1 MTPDDTTPK
10 PAPELKTF
18 GIRELLR
25 LIVIGSAL
33 TYFQFIAIGRWVRA
47 PRRGWPVHASK
58 AVVDAF
64 FVLGPTFV
72 KVGQLMGS
80 SPGLFPKV
88 LADTCLRCLDEVPPF
103 PGAQARAVIEADLG
117 RSVDELFSSFDDVPL
132 SSASVAQ
139 VHLCVRRDDGREV
152 VMKVQRRGIYHRM
165 KIDLRIAY
173 LIARGLEKFIPFFAT
188 ANASAI
194 IVDLHAATFAELDSA
209 VEAKRQ
215 HSFRSAIGAFG
226 DNKHVTAPEVFLD
239 YCGGRVI
246 CMERMHGSPLDRY
259 RPGEQSELIVRR
271 AAKVWMEALVLHGL
285 FHGDV
290 HAGNVWVL
298 DDGRVAF
305 LDFGVMGEVDEQW
318 RALLL
323 DLFHATV
330 IDGDFTR
337 LAGTVKRLGI
347 VAPQM
352 GSDAEVGAILQSV
365 FAPML
370 SATLAHFS
378 LADFIRALVGMG
390 KQYKTSS
397 PEELILVAKQLGYFE
412 RYAIELAPNW
422 ALGTDPFVF
431 KNVFPAEIA
440 ALSEARGIELPE

>member
-1 MTPDDTTPK
+1 MTTPE
-10 PAPELKTF
+10 PGAAPELKQV
-18 GIRELLR
+18 GVREVLR
-25 LIVIGSAL
+25 LIVIGVVIAW
-33 TYFQFIAIGRWVRA
+33 FQVVAIARWARK
-47 PRRGWPVHASK
+47 PRRGWSVHASE

-103 PGAQARAVIEADLG
+103 PGSQARALVEADLG
-117 RSVDELFSSFDDVPL
+117 RSVEDMFEEFADTPL

-139 VHLCVRRDDGREV
+139 VHACTLKDGREA

-165 KIDLRIAY
+165 KVDLRIAY
-173 LIARGLEKFIPFFAT
+173 VIARALERFFTFFST

-194 IVDLHAATFAELDSA
+194 IVDLHAATFAELDST
-209 VEAKRQ
+209 VEAARQ
-215 HSFRSAIGAFG
+215 QAFRDAISAFG
-226 DNKHVTAPEVFLD
+226 DNEFVTAPEVIAEFS
-239 YCGGRVI
+239 GARVI
-246 CMERMHGSPLDRY
+246 CMERMHGSPLDQCV
-259 RPGEQSELIVRR
+259 PGDTSELIVRR

-305 LDFGVMGEVDEQW
+305 LDFGVMGRIDENW
-318 RALLL
+318 RSLLT

-330 IDGDFTR
+330 IDGDFSR
-337 LAGTVKRLGI
+337 LAGSVKRLGI
-347 VAPQM
+347 VAPEA
-352 GSDAEVGAILQSV
+352 GTDAEVGLILQAV

-370 SATLAHFS
+370 SDTLAHFS
-378 LADFIRALVGMG
+378 LTDFIKALVGMG
-390 KQYKTSS
+390 KQYRTSS
-397 PEELILVAKQLGYFE
+397 PEELILVGKQLGYFE

-431 KNVFPAEIA
+431 KNVFPAEVA
-440 ALSEARGIELPE
+440 ALSQARGIELPD

>member
-1 MTPDDTTPK
+1 MRPK
-10 PAPELKTF
+10 PAPALKKF
-18 GIRELLR
+18 GAAELLR
-25 LIVIGSAL
+25 LVVIASVL
-33 TYFQFIAIGRWVRA
+33 MYFQVVALGRTMIS
-47 PRRGWPVHASK
+47 PQRRWRVHASE

-103 PGAQARAVIEADLG
+103 PGSQARALIEADLG
-117 RSVDELFSSFDDVPL
+117 RSIDDLFSTFDDVPL

-139 VHLCVRRDDGREV
+139 VHRCVRRDNGREV

-165 KIDLRIAY
+165 KVDLRIAY
-173 LIARGLEKFIPFFAT
+173 LIARGLERFIAFFAT

-194 IVDLHAATFAELDSA
+194 IADLHAATFAELDSA
-209 VEAKRQ
+209 VEAQRQ
-215 HSFRSAIGAFG
+215 HSFRAAISAFG
-226 DNKHVTAPEVFLD
+226 DNTHVTAPEVFLD

-246 CMERMHGSPLDRY
+246 CMERMYGSPLDRCE
-259 RPGEQSELIVRR
+259 PSALSELIVRR

-305 LDFGVMGEVDEQW
+305 LDFGVMGQVDAQW

-330 IDGDFTR
+330 VDGDFTR
-337 LAGTVKRLGI
+337 MAGTVKRLGV
-347 VAPQM
+347 VAPEM

-370 SATLAHFS
+370 SSTLAQFS

-390 KQYKTSS
+390 KQYKASS

-412 RYAIELAPNW
+412 RYAIELAPDW

-440 ALSEARGIELPE
+440 ALAAAEGIELPD

>member
-1 MTPDDTTPK
+1 MSTTP
-10 PAPELKTF
+10 APPLRKF

-25 LIVIGSAL
+25 LIVIGFVLAFYQVL
-33 TYFQFIAIGRWVRA
+33 AVGKWVRH
-47 PRRGWPVHASK
+47 PRRGWAVHASEGI
-58 AVVDAF
+58 VDAF
-64 FVLGPTFV
+64 FSLGPTFV

-88 LADTCLRCLDEVPPF
+88 LADNCLRCLDEVPPF
-103 PGAQARAVIEADLG
+103 PGSKARAIIEADLG
-117 RSVDELFSSFDDVPL
+117 RPIDQLFQRFDDTAL

-139 VHLCVRRDDGREV
+139 VHLCVLEDGREA

-173 LIARGLEKFIPFFAT
+173 VGARALEKYIAFFKT

-194 IVDLHAATFAELDSA
+194 IVDLHAATFAELDSV
-209 VEAKRQ
+209 VEARRQ
-215 HSFRSAIGAFG
+215 ASFRAAISAFG
-226 DNKHVTAPEVFLD
+226 DNEFVTAPEIIAE
-239 YCGGRVI
+239 YCGNRVI
-246 CMERMHGSPLDRY
+246 CMERMHGSPLDQY
-259 RPGEQSELIVRR
+259 SPGEQSELIVRR

-298 DDGRVAF
+298 DDGRVSF
-305 LDFGVMGEVDEQW
+305 LDFGVMGELDEQW
-318 RALLL
+318 RSLLQ

-337 LAGTVKRLGI
+337 LAGSVKRLGI
-347 VAPQM
+347 VSPDV
-352 GSDAEVGAILQSV
+352 GTDAEVGLILQAV

-370 SATLAHFS
+370 SDTLAHFS
-378 LADFIRALVGMG
+378 LTDFIKALVGMG
-390 KQYKTSS
+390 KQYRTSS
-397 PEELILVAKQLGYFE
+397 PEELILVGKQLGYFE

-431 KNVFPAEIA
+431 KNVFPAEVA
-440 ALSEARGIELPE
+440 ALSQARGVELPD

>member
-1 MTPDDTTPK
+1 MTRPQPG
-10 PAPELKTF
+10 PAPELKQV
-18 GIRELLR
+18 GVREVLR
-25 LIVIGSAL
+25 LIVIGVVIAW
-33 TYFQFIAIGRWVRA
+33 FQVVAIGRWVRR
-47 PRRGWPVHASK
+47 PRRGWPVHASE

-103 PGAQARAVIEADLG
+103 PGSQARALVEADLG
-117 RSVDELFSSFDDVPL
+117 RSVEDMFLEFENTPL

-139 VHLCVRRDDGREV
+139 VHACTLKDGREA

-165 KIDLRIAY
+165 KVDLRIAY
-173 LIARGLEKFIPFFAT
+173 VIARGLERFFTFFST

-194 IVDLHAATFAELDSA
+194 IVDLHAATFAELDST
-209 VEAKRQ
+209 VEAFRQ
-215 HSFRSAIGAFG
+215 QSFRDAIWAFG
-226 DNKHVTAPEVFLD
+226 DNEFVTAPEVIAEFS
-239 YCGGRVI
+239 GGRVI
-246 CMERMHGSPLDRY
+246 CMERMYGSPLDQCI
-259 RPGEQSELIVRR
+259 PGEHSELIVRR

-305 LDFGVMGEVDEQW
+305 LDFGVMGQIDEDW
-318 RALLL
+318 RSLLT

-330 IDGDFTR
+330 IDGDFSR
-337 LAGTVKRLGI
+337 LAGSVKRLGI
-347 VAPQM
+347 VAPEV
-352 GSDAEVGAILQSV
+352 GTDAEVGQILQAV

-370 SATLAHFS
+370 SDTLAHFS
-378 LADFIRALVGMG
+378 LTDFIKALVAMG
-390 KQYKTSS
+390 KQYRTSS
-397 PEELILVAKQLGYFE
+397 PEELILVGKQLGYFE

-431 KNVFPAEIA
+431 ENVFPAEVA
-440 ALSEARGIELPE
+440 ALSRARGVELPD

>member
-1 MTPDDTTPK
+1 MSGGSMSK
-10 PAPELKTF
+10 SLAPPLRQI

-25 LIVIGSAL
+25 LVVIAAVLLSYQILAVGKWIL
-33 TYFQFIAIGRWVRA
+33 R
-47 PRRGWPVHASK
+47 PRRGWAAHASEG
-58 AVVDAF
+58 VVDAF
-64 FVLGPTFV
+64 FSLGPTFV

-88 LADTCLRCLDEVPPF
+88 LANTCLRCLDEVPPF
-103 PGAQARAVIEADLG
+103 PGAQARAIIEADLG
-117 RSVDELFSSFDDVPL
+117 RSIEDLFARFDDVPL

-139 VHLCVRRDDGREV
+139 VHLCVLNDGREA

-173 LIARGLEKFIPFFAT
+173 VFARALEKYIAFFET

-194 IVDLHAATFAELDSA
+194 IVDLHAATFAELDSV
-209 VEAKRQ
+209 VEARRQ
-215 HSFRSAIGAFG
+215 ASFRAAISAFG
-226 DNKHVTAPEVFLD
+226 DNTFVTAPEVIEE
-239 YCGGRVI
+239 YCGSRVI
-246 CMERMHGSPLDRY
+246 CMERMRGYPLDQCT
-259 RPGEQSELIVRR
+259 PSEESELIVRR

-305 LDFGVMGEVDEQW
+305 LDFGVMGELDEQW
-318 RALLL
+318 RSLLQ

-337 LAGTVKRLGI
+337 LAGSVKRLGI
-347 VAPQM
+347 ISEDV
-352 GSDAEVGAILQSV
+352 GTDAEVGSILQSV

-370 SATLAHFS
+370 SDTLAHFS
-378 LADFIRALVGMG
+378 LTDFIKALVGMG
-390 KQYKTSS
+390 QHYRTSS
-397 PEELILVAKQLGYFE
+397 PEELILVGKQLGYFE

-431 KNVFPAEIA
+431 KNVFPAEVA
-440 ALSEARGIELPE
+440 ALAHAREVDLPD